1 MHLLS
6 RAFYHV
12 LFVCVLLLFVYFLKA
27 ELRAKGWELRKQE
40 GDGNCLFRAIS
51 QQIYGDP
58 GMHGD
63 IRRQCLDFM
72 RKVGGCTLNVVFI
85 QESLLP

>member
-1 MHLLS
+1 MAVFVRVLLS
-6 RAFYHV
+6 YEITSYDYGVFFFR
-12 LFVCVLLLFVYFLKA
+12 VLLSFFVLQA
-27 ELRAKGWELRKQE
+27 ELRAKGWELRRQE

-51 QQIYGDP
+51 QHIYGDP

-72 RKVGGCTLNVVFI
+72 RKVHKNC
-85 QESLLP
+85 

>member
-1 MHLLS
+1 MYIINTGVHC
-6 RAFYHV
+6 AWQV
-12 LFVCVLLLFVYFLKA
+12 A
-27 ELRAKGWELRKQE
+27 LRAKGWELRRQD

-63 IRRQCLDFM
+63 IRRQCLEFM
-72 RKVGGCTLNVVFI
+72 RKVGADCWGYDMV
-85 QESLLP
+85 

>member
-1 MHLLS
+1 M
-6 RAFYHV
+6 F
-12 LFVCVLLLFVYFLKA
+12 FVVVFVRQG
-27 ELRAKGWELRKQE
+27 ELRAKGWELRRQE

-51 QQIYGDP
+51 QHIYGDP

-72 RKVGGCTLNVVFI
+72 RKVRV
-85 QESLLP
+85 PK